1 MKYDAVLERG
11 TKIFTESGLEFK
23 IHIRE
28 PNVPLNLRNH
38 ITYHSW
44 YEIIFVPH
52 AGLVHHINGT
62 TRKVQS
68 NSLLLIRP
76 QDICDFEMPAVTSNT
91 NKLYYIYQI
100 TIEDWLME
108 TILKYLS
115 PEVSVENMLYSALPP
130 LISLNKMDGLSLLNQ
145 ISIINTFPPEQRTN
159 FTLTLK
165 QLIITL
171 LTKYFFSETQRDTS
185 TDDTIPMWLLRT
197 MQAMHYPNNF
207 SQGVARMVELSGK
220 SNEHLIRCMK
230 KFYNITPLNYINNI
244 RVSYAANLL
253 INSALSVT
261 DICYECGF
269 QSPSWMG
276 IRFKEKYGLS
286 PSEYRETFTPPPK
299 NN

>member
-1 MKYDAVLERG
+1 MKYDAALERG
-11 TKIFTESGLEFK
+11 NKIFTESGLEFK
-23 IHIRE
+23 IHIKE
-28 PNVPLNLRNH
+28 PNIPLNLRNH

-62 TRKVQS
+62 VRKVPT

-76 QDICDFEMPAVTSNT
+76 QDICDFEMTATT
-91 NKLYYIYQI
+91 NKLHYIYQI
-100 TIEDWLME
+100 TIEDWLMD
-108 TILKYLS
+108 TILKFLS
-115 PEVSVENMLYSALPP
+115 PEVSVEDVLYSALPP
-130 LISLNKMDGLSLLNQ
+130 LISLNKMDGLTLLNQ
-145 ISIINTFPPEQRTN
+145 ISIINTFPPEQT
-159 FTLTLK
+159 TDSILALK

-171 LTKYFFSETQRDTS
+171 LTKYFFSETQQNT
-185 TDDTIPMWLLRT
+185 TMDDQVPMWLLRT
-197 MQAMHYPNNF
+197 MQAMRFPNNF

-230 KFYNITPLNYINNI
+230 KHYNITPLNYINNI

-253 INSALSVT
+253 INSSLSAM

-286 PSEYRETFTPPPK
+286 PSEYRKTFTPPSK
-299 NN
+299 DD